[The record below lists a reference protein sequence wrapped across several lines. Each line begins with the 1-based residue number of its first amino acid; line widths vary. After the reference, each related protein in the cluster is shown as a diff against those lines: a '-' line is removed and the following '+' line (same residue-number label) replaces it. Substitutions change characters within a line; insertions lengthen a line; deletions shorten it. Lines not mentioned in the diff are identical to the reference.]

1 MKKSNT
7 VFLIIKELKKNKFEY
22 NLGYNEDNKYT
33 AVFRA
38 KF

>member
-1 MKKSNT
+1 MSYR
-7 VFLIIKELKKNKFEY
+7 LKFEAC
-22 NLGYNEDNKYT
+22 NNCKANEEKKYT